1 MKHRARKIL
10 ATLCL
15 LACSSANADTTV
27 IAHRGAS
34 GYLPEH
40 TLAAYAMAYA
50 QGADFIEPDLV
61 LTRDQVLVARHETML
76 DDTTDVAERF
86 PERRASDGHFYAAD
100 LDYAELATL
109 RTREYRPGRFPRAAR
124 LFPVPRFDEILTLVS
139 GLNAVTGCSVGLYPE
154 LKSPS
159 WHRERGLD
167 QVRALRQAL
176 ARQPFAA
183 ALRIQSFEPEPLQAL
198 ASEPIDD
205 AVLVQLVG
213 TPEVAEGLAHI
224 ATYADGI
231 GPSISHLARA
241 RAAGDDVVARA
252 HALGLTVDAWTL
264 RADALGPFDD
274 FAAAANFVLDLGVD
288 GIFTDHPDLLVQ
300 HLNDRKEKPPCK
312 R

>member
-154 LKSPS
+154 LKSPT

-183 ALRIQSFEPEPLQAL
+183 ALRIQSSSPNRSRPWHPNPSTAPCSYNWSAHLRSRKGWRTSQLMPMESGPASRIWRAQGQL
-198 ASEPIDD
+198 ATTW
-205 AVLVQLVG
+205 L
-213 TPEVAEGLAHI
+213 LA
-224 ATYADGI
+224 
-231 GPSISHLARA
+231 PMRS
-241 RAAGDDVVARA
+241 V
-252 HALGLTVDAWTL
+252 
-264 RADALGPFDD
+264 
-274 FAAAANFVLDLGVD
+274 
-288 GIFTDHPDLLVQ
+288 
-300 HLNDRKEKPPCK
+300 
-312 R
+312 

>member
-76 DDTTDVAERF
+76 DDTTDVAE
-86 PERRASDGHFYAAD
+86 HFLSGEPVTAAT
-100 LDYAELATL
+100 A
-109 RTREYRPGRFPRAAR
+109 GR
-124 LFPVPRFDEILTLVS
+124 S
-139 GLNAVTGCSVGLYPE
+139 GLRGTGNAAHPRVSPGAIPARCTTLSSAALRRDPHPCFRTQCSDRLLRRPLPGTQVTLLAPQ
-154 LKSPS
+154 
-159 WHRERGLD
+159 RGLD

-198 ASEPIDD
+198 ASEPIDG

-224 ATYADGI
+224 ATCRWNRAQ
-231 GPSISHLARA
+231 HLASGA
-241 RAAGDDVVARA
+241 RKNGWRRRGCSRPCARSDRRRLDAARGCARP
-252 HALGLTVDAWTL
+252 L
-264 RADALGPFDD
+264 R
-274 FAAAANFVLDLGVD
+274 
-288 GIFTDHPDLLVQ
+288 
-300 HLNDRKEKPPCK
+300 
-312 R
+312 